1 MNNILIIIDGILAKH
16 FLERL
21 CFEKGLGYFF
31 TVVCQNSEKNN
42 LNISSEYI
50 DLYYF
55 DPTSTARLENIMSKD
70 FKQAFIY
77 MQDEFETKKSY
88 EALRSLNPNLEIE
101 IMDFWGLSVND
112 THANLADARMTLS
125 RRFMDFLPD
134 IALTAQYIGLGVG
147 EIMEVKIPAGS
158 IFAYRHISSI
168 QQKRWR
174 IVLIYRNS
182 KIYFVKPSFV
192 LEPNDSI
199 LIVGD
204 PVVLQSIFHNI
215 RGKAGQFPMP
225 FGSNVFALIDMKNM
239 NQNMQERVLDTTLK
253 LTQKS
258 NAKRFFIHV
267 INPKLGVMYEKLKK
281 LSEDKEG
288 VFFDYFNTD
297 FKQISTWLQNN
308 DIGLVVTDIKNFE
321 KEKQA
326 FFDLKI
332 PIMKVGEASFD
343 ELKEAIILSADESEL
358 ENNANVITDLS
369 KQLDFGV
376 ILYYYNP
383 NSQNTTDMEEYFRSL
398 SKLYDKNIQ
407 IINKND
413 ENPLLNLQ
421 YREDLLQFVSF
432 QKELLNRDFGRNLST
447 NLNRHYYKMRQNY
460 QLFIP
465 VE

>member
-21 CFEKGLGYFF
+21 CLEKGLGYFF
-31 TVVCQNSEKNN
+31 TIICHNAQKNN
-42 LNISSEYI
+42 LNIFGEDI

-55 DPTSTARLENIMSKD
+55 DPTSVARLENIMTKD

-88 EALRSLNPNLEIE
+88 EALRSLDPNLEIE
-101 IMDFWGLSVND
+101 IMDFWGLSIND
-112 THANLADARMTLS
+112 AHTNLADARMTLS

-134 IALTAQYIGLGVG
+134 IALTAQYIGLGLG

-215 RGKAGQFPMP
+215 REKSGQFPIP
-225 FGSNVFALIDMKNM
+225 FGNNIFALIDMKNM
-239 NQNMQERVLDTTLK
+239 SETIQEKILNTTLK
-253 LTQKS
+253 LTQKI
-258 NAKRFFIHV
+258 NAKKFFIHV
-267 INPKLGVMYEKLKK
+267 INPSLDPMYKKLKEFSYEKQ
-281 LSEDKEG
+281 G
-288 VFFDYFNTD
+288 VFFDFFHTD
-297 FKQISTWLQNN
+297 FKQIYTQLQNQ
-308 DIGLVVTDIKNFE
+308 DIGLIITDINNFE
-321 KEKQA
+321 KEKKV

-332 PIMKVGEASFD
+332 PIMKIGEKEFD
-343 ELKEAIILSADESEL
+343 QIKEAIILSANESEL

-369 KQLDFGV
+369 KQLGFEV

-383 NSQNTTDMEEYFRSL
+383 NLQNTKDMEEYFRSL

-407 IINKND
+407 IINKSD

-421 YREDLLQFVSF
+421 YRQNLLQFISF
-432 QKELLNRDFGRNLST
+432 EKELLNRNFGRSLSM

>member
-1 MNNILIIIDGILAKH
+1 MNHILIIIDGILAKH

-31 TVVCQNSEKNN
+31 TVVCHNGQKSN
-42 LNISSEYI
+42 LNLLSEDM
-50 DLYYF
+50 DLHYF
-55 DPTSTARLENIMSKD
+55 DPTSTARLENIMVKD

-88 EALRSLNPNLEIE
+88 EALRSLNANLEIE
-101 IMDFWGLSVND
+101 IMDFWGLSIND

-134 IALTAQYIGLGVG
+134 IALTAQYIGLGLG
-147 EIMEVKIPAGS
+147 EIMEVKIPPGS

-225 FGSNVFALIDMKNM
+225 FGSNIFAFIDMKNM
-239 NQNMQERVLDTTLK
+239 SEEIQERILDTTLK
-253 LTQKS
+253 LAHKS
-258 NAKRFFIHV
+258 NTKKFFIHV
-267 INPKLGVMYEKLKK
+267 INPTLDSMYERLKEF
-281 LSEDKEG
+281 SYENQG
-288 VFFDYFNTD
+288 VFFDYFNTH
-297 FKQISTWLQNN
+297 FKKLYAQLQNK
-308 DIGLVVTDIKNFE
+308 DIGLIITDIRTFE
-321 KEKQA
+321 KEKRSL
-326 FFDLKI
+326 FDLKI
-332 PIMKVGEASFD
+332 PIIKVGEMEFD
-343 ELKEAIILSADESEL
+343 KVKEAIILSADESEL

-376 ILYYYNP
+376 VLYYYNP
-383 NSQNTTDMEEYFRSL
+383 NLQNTTDMEEYFRSL

-413 ENPLLNLQ
+413 QNPLLNLQ
-421 YREDLLQFVSF
+421 YRQDLLQFVSF
-432 QKELLNRDFGRNLST
+432 QKELLNGNFGRSLSM

>member
-21 CFEKGLGYFF
+21 CFEKGLDYFF

-50 DLYYF
+50 DLHYF

-101 IMDFWGLSVND
+101 MMDFWGLSVND

-158 IFAYRHISSI
+158 IFAYRHVSSI

-215 RGKAGQFPMP
+215 RDKAGQFPMP

-267 INPKLGVMYEKLKK
+267 INPKLGAMYEKLKK

-332 PIMKVGEASFD
+332 PIMKVGKASFD

-358 ENNANVITDLS
+358 ENNANVITDL
-369 KQLDFGV
+369 
-376 ILYYYNP
+376 
-383 NSQNTTDMEEYFRSL
+383 
-398 SKLYDKNIQ
+398 
-407 IINKND
+407 
-413 ENPLLNLQ
+413 
-421 YREDLLQFVSF
+421 
-432 QKELLNRDFGRNLST
+432 
-447 NLNRHYYKMRQNY
+447 
-460 QLFIP
+460 
-465 VE
+465 

>member
-50 DLYYF
+50 DLHYF

-174 IVLIYRNS
+174 IVLIYRN
-182 KIYFVKPSFV
+182 
-192 LEPNDSI
+192 
-199 LIVGD
+199 
-204 PVVLQSIFHNI
+204 
-215 RGKAGQFPMP
+215 
-225 FGSNVFALIDMKNM
+225 
-239 NQNMQERVLDTTLK
+239 
-253 LTQKS
+253 
-258 NAKRFFIHV
+258 
-267 INPKLGVMYEKLKK
+267 
-281 LSEDKEG
+281 
-288 VFFDYFNTD
+288 
-297 FKQISTWLQNN
+297 
-308 DIGLVVTDIKNFE
+308 
-321 KEKQA
+321 
-326 FFDLKI
+326 
-332 PIMKVGEASFD
+332 
-343 ELKEAIILSADESEL
+343 
-358 ENNANVITDLS
+358 
-369 KQLDFGV
+369 
-376 ILYYYNP
+376 
-383 NSQNTTDMEEYFRSL
+383 
-398 SKLYDKNIQ
+398 
-407 IINKND
+407 
-413 ENPLLNLQ
+413 
-421 YREDLLQFVSF
+421 
-432 QKELLNRDFGRNLST
+432 
-447 NLNRHYYKMRQNY
+447 
-460 QLFIP
+460 
-465 VE
+465 